1 MKIKNYILST
11 FAIGALLLTSCSKLG
26 PLSADNFTVTP
37 SPLEAQ
43 GGQVQLTVNGK
54 FPEKYMKKKAEI
66 TVVPELRYAD
76 GATQFRGATFQGE
89 KVLGNNQEISY
100 RLGGNYTMQS
110 NIAYKPEMQLSE
122 LYMTFVAKLGKKQVQ
137 IPAVKV
143 ANGVVATS
151 DLIGRTIKNANPQTA
166 ADAYQYAIAQRKD
179 ANIRY
184 LVAQS
189 KIRSSELESA
199 TVQEFIEM
207 LRQIKADQK
216 GYAVDNI
223 EVSAFASPEGTL
235 KFNTKLAED
244 RQKSSQ
250 QYLSGEMKNIGLN
263 GYVEGQYT
271 AEDWEGFQELV
282 AQSNIQDKDVILRV
296 LSMYDDPEERERRIR
311 DLSVAF
317 QDLAQEILPELRRAR
332 LTINYNVIGR
342 SDAEIEEQYAQDP
355 TKLSVEELLYAA
367 TLTENPAQQKAI
379 YQTTAQQNPTD
390 YRALNNL
397 AALALQQ
404 GDTNAAAGYLD
415 QAQRLNKDAAEIMSN
430 KAMLALSE
438 GDVKGAETYLSQAT
452 TSENYGEMLGNLL
465 LAQGKYAQAEQALGN
480 VKTNSAALSQILNR
494 DYSSAAAT
502 LEKIAQPDATT
513 DYLKAVLAA
522 RLNRTGEAMNALKA
536 AFQKDATLKQRA
548 AKDLEFIALFPT
560 TEFQQLVR

>member
-1 MKIKNYILST
+1 MKIKSYLLST
-11 FAIGALLLTSCSKLG
+11 LAIGTLLLTSCSKLG

-43 GGQVQLTVNGK
+43 GGKVQLTVNGH
-54 FPEKYMKKKAEI
+54 FPEKYFKKKAEI
-66 TVVPELRYAD
+66 TVIPELRYTN
-76 GATQFRGATFQGE
+76 GATPFRGATFQGE

-100 RLGGNYTMQS
+100 RLGGNFTMQS
-110 NIAYKPEMQLSE
+110 TIDYKPEMQMSE
-122 LYMTFVAKLGKKQVQ
+122 LYMTFVAKLGKKQVT

-151 DLIGRTIKNANPQTA
+151 ELVTGAVRNANPQTS
-166 ADAYQYAIAQRKD
+166 ADAYQYAIAQRKE

-189 KIRSSELESA
+189 KIRSSELQSA

-223 EVSAFASPEGTL
+223 EVSAYASPEGTL
-235 KFNTKLAED
+235 KFNTQLAED

-250 QYLSGEMKNIGLN
+250 KYLSDEMKGIGIDAAVD
-263 GYVEGQYT
+263 GRYT

-282 AQSNIQDKDVILRV
+282 SQSNIQDKEVILRV
-296 LSMYDDPEERERRIR
+296 LSMYQDPEEREKRIR

-317 QDLAQEILPELRRAR
+317 QDLANEVLPELRRAR
-332 LTINYNVIGR
+332 MTINYNIIGR
-342 SDAEIEEQYAQDP
+342 SDDEIENQYAKDAK
-355 TKLSVEELLYAA
+355 KLSVEELLYAA
-367 TLTENPAQQKAI
+367 TLTDDEARQKAI
-379 YQTTAQQNPTD
+379 YETTAQQNPTD

-397 AALALQQ
+397 ATLALKQ
-404 GDTNAAAGYLD
+404 GDLQAAAGYLD
-415 QAQRLNKDAAEIMSN
+415 QAQRLKSDAPEIMSN
-430 KAMLALSE
+430 RAMLALAE
-438 GDVKGAETYLSQAT
+438 GDVNKAETFLSQAT
-452 TSENYGEMLGNLL
+452 TAENYSEILGNLL
-465 LAQGKYAQAEQALGN
+465 LAQGKYAQAEQAFGN
-480 VKTNSAALSQILNR
+480 VKTNSAALAQILNR

-502 LEKIAQPDATT
+502 LEKMTNTDAVT

-522 RLNRTGEAMNALKA
+522 RLNRTNDAMSALKA
-536 AFQKDATLKQRA
+536 AFEKDASLKQRA
-548 AKDLEFIALFPT
+548 AKDLEFVAMFPT
-560 TEFQQLVR
+560 TEFQQLVK